1 MNVGDIKRKLVLQTF
16 SLFEMRTCKK
26 KKKIHTSEFKYT
38 LQEHIAKCKCLF
50 RMGTKCSERQGL
62 GIVPA

>member
-1 MNVGDIKRKLVLQTF
+1 MNVGDIKCELVLQNS
-16 SLFEMRTCKK
+16 SLSEENLQKEKK
-26 KKKIHTSEFKYT
+26 KHTLEFKYT
-38 LQEHIAKCKCLF
+38 LLEHIAKCKCLF